1 MDQTGEKNLVTPKD
15 KFAWNS
21 FLGLLN
27 EIQDPKLMDVVN
39 FYWFNMD
46 RRWKLTV
53 SFAQLKD
60 FLWSN
65 SRECFKLFD
74 MIPRLA
80 LIHSYR
86 QPNVETQ
93 FKSQLILQIIM
104 FLGEKYDWYTIQVTF
119 LVKKKIMQ
127 YQAYSPSLSLD
138 SFNCKSE
145 IYLLKNAIENLD
157 MPEIQRSDIP
167 VEIEMHPAAA
177 VLFIFLDQE
186 KVVYRT

>member
-1 MDQTGEKNLVTPKD
+1 
-15 KFAWNS
+15 
-21 FLGLLN
+21 
-27 EIQDPKLMDVVN
+27 
-39 FYWFNMD
+39 
-46 RRWKLTV
+46 
-53 SFAQLKD
+53 
-60 FLWSN
+60 
-65 SRECFKLFD
+65 
-74 MIPRLA
+74 MI
-80 LIHSYR
+80 
-86 QPNVETQ
+86 
-93 FKSQLILQIIM
+93 
-104 FLGEKYDWYTIQVTF
+104 YTIQVTF